1 LRLRIFV
8 QLMTV
13 LAAFLIAAGSGV
25 CVEAAPQVGDYE
37 GRAVA
42 AIEVVIEGSPAD
54 IAAQAEFAS
63 LLVVRVGDEYQ
74 AVRARESLKAL
85 FDSGMVASARVEV
98 FEAGGARVPQAGGG
112 AAAQPRGGPIRVR
125 FVVRRATRVSEVV
138 LDLGVLPPGAPVS
151 EDEMRARL
159 NMLEPGS
166 RLSEAT
172 LRTNADLIQAY
183 LRDRGFVRAEV
194 DAQTQPDT
202 RDQTGTRVIL
212 TFHVRLGEQAKVNAP
227 AFKIAG
233 FDMTPVLPTLKLQ
246 QNAPFT
252 RQALADDVNRIRQA
266 IIAKGYLAPNIES
279 RPIYNPQTN
288 RFDIT
293 FTGGVG
299 PRVDVLVRGYDL
311 TEKKQRELLPVR
323 REGTL
328 DFGAITEGE
337 RRLRNRIQEAGYF
350 FAQVTPTCT
359 VTPPTPATTPNGTPD
374 TCQNLNPDELTGRTV
389 QIVYDVELG
398 RRFKLTDIRLTG
410 TDKLAI
416 EEVKGDL
423 RTQKASVLG
432 FIPILGYGRG
442 YTSRELLEQDR
453 RMIEARMR
461 DLGYRRAAVEVRQGA
476 SLDGE
481 SLIITFA
488 VREGPLTRV
497 AGVEVRGNKIYTD
510 AQVRDHLQWTVL
522 DGPFSR
528 SASRADADRILN
540 LYATDGYIDAQVNFD
555 IVELPRK
562 IISDQVYE
570 EQVKVVYTIRNEG
583 DKVFIA
589 SIRVNGNVLTKKE
602 AILNAIPLFE
612 NEILRLD
619 KLTESERI
627 LYQTDAF
634 RQVIITTEP
643 AGETASGFKKR
654 DVIIDVEE
662 LKPRIREY
670 GGGYSTDNGP
680 LGFFDIRN
688 VNLFGELKQ
697 GAARARFSRRQQLL
711 RLEYFDPRFRRYGDG
726 QFMPLAISAQYQ
738 RDSTITRFFRSRID
752 RGNQGIVQRLDE
764 EGNPINQFG
773 ERVGEPTI
781 NRFTFNLETQRVLDR
796 ETRSIIFLRYNYEDV
811 RLYNIES
818 LLLQPVLQPD
828 RAIRLSRFGAAL
840 VRDTRERCDPNNS
853 RFLQQARQPGTTNP
867 RCEYSATD
875 ATNGD
880 FLTLDY
886 SLALRQLGSSL
897 SFNKFF
903 GNYRRYYRVHKARG
917 TVLAGSVT
925 LGLANVFNPSD
936 RNDNGVIDDT
946 DRTLPIS
953 ERFFSGGS
961 TTLRGFGYE
970 EAGPR
975 ETVVPVG
982 QFRDR
987 EGNPVSVD
995 PFLVP
1000 TGGNAVAVVNLEA
1013 RIPIVN
1019 SFQIVPFYDGG
1030 NVFRFASELFG
1041 RRRMEE
1047 QFLNETERIRRLNLR
1062 ANWTNTVGLGVR
1074 IRTPIGG
1081 ALAID
1086 YGILLDPP
1094 EFLVP
1099 QAPGFAPIITRLK
1112 SGQLHFRFT
1121 QTF

>member
-8 QLMTV
+8 PVLLMAV
-13 LAAFLIAAGSGV
+13 FLMAAEAGGV
-25 CVEAAPQVGDYE
+25 RASTPDVGDYD
-37 GRAVA
+37 GRPVA
-42 AIEVVIEGSPAD
+42 AIEVTIEGAPAD
-54 IAAQAEFAS
+54 PTAQAEFAS
-63 LLVVRVGDEYQ
+63 IIAIRAGDEYA
-74 AVRARESLKAL
+74 AVRVRESLKAL

-98 FEAGGARVPQAGGG
+98 FEAGGGAGRPPQTG
-112 AAAQPRGGPIRVR
+112 AVASTGAPVRVR
-125 FVVRRATRVSEVV
+125 FVVRRATRVSEVII
-138 LDLGVLPPGAPVS
+138 DLGVIPAGAPLS

-159 NMLEPGS
+159 NMLDPGS
-166 RLSEAT
+166 LLSEAT

-183 LRDRGFVRAEV
+183 LRDRGFFRAEV
-194 DAQTQPDT
+194 DTVRQPDA
-202 RDQTGTRVIL
+202 RDKTGTRVIV
-212 TFHVRLGEQAKVNAP
+212 TFSIRLGEQTRVNAP
-227 AFKIAG
+227 SFNIKG
-233 FDMTPVLPTLKLQ
+233 FDPSRVLPSLKLQ
-246 QNAPFT
+246 PGAPFT
-252 RQALADDVNRIRQA
+252 RQTLADDVNRIRQA
-266 IIAKGYLAPNIES
+266 IIAQGYLAPELES
-279 RPIYNPQTN
+279 RVTYDPQAN
-288 RFDIT
+288 RMNVA

-299 PRVDVLVRGYDL
+299 PRVDVRVSGYKGL
-311 TEKKQRELLPVR
+311 KEKTQRELLPVK
-323 REGTL
+323 REGSIDL
-328 DFGAITEGE
+328 GAIEEGA
-337 RRLRNRIQEAGYF
+337 RRLRNRIQEGGYF
-350 FAQVTPTCT
+350 FAQVTPLCT
-359 VTPPTPATTPNGTPD
+359 VTPPTPATVPNGTNE
-374 TCQNLNPDELTGRTV
+374 TCQNLSPDELTGHTV

-410 TDKLAI
+410 TDKLALEDI
-416 EEVKGDL
+416 QDDL
-423 RTQKASVLG
+423 RTRKASLLG
-432 FIPILGYGRG
+432 VIPILGYGRG
-442 YTSRELLEQDR
+442 YTSRELLEQDAR
-453 RMIEARMR
+453 LIRARMIDM
-461 DLGYRRAAVEVRQGA
+461 GYRRANVEVRQA
-476 SLDGE
+476 ATLDGE
-481 SLIITFA
+481 NLIITFV

-510 AQVRDHLQWTVL
+510 AQVRDQLQWTVV
-522 DGPFSR
+522 DGPYSR

-540 LYATDGYIDAQVNFD
+540 LYATDGYIDAQVD
-555 IVELPRK
+555 ASIVELPRK
-562 IISDQVYE
+562 AVSDQLYE
-570 EQVKVVYTIRNEG
+570 EQVRVVYTIRNEG

-589 SIRVNGNVLTKKE
+589 SIRVNGNILTKKE

-612 NEILRLD
+612 GEVLRLN

-627 LYQTDAF
+627 LYETDAF
-634 RQVIITTEP
+634 RQVIIRTEN

-662 LKPRIREY
+662 LKPRIREF
-670 GGGYSTDNGP
+670 GGGYSTENGP

-711 RLEYFDPRFRRYGDG
+711 RLEYFDPRFRPYGEN

-738 RDSTITRFFRSRID
+738 RDSTITRFFRSTID
-752 RGNQGIVQRLDE
+752 RGNRGVVQRLDE
-764 EGNPINQFG
+764 EGNPIDEFG
-773 ERVGEPTI
+773 ERTGEPTI
-781 NRFTFNLETQRVLDR
+781 NRFTLNLETQRVLDR
-796 ETRSIIFLRYNYEDV
+796 DTRSIIFVRYNYEDV

-828 RAIRLSRFGAAL
+828 RAIRLSRFGTAF
-840 VRDTRERCDPNNS
+840 VRDTREKCDPNDS
-853 RFLQQARQPGTTNP
+853 RFLRPNRQPGMNQS

-917 TVLAGSVT
+917 TVLAGSLT

-936 RNDNGVIDDT
+936 RNDNGRIDDV

-975 ETVVPVG
+975 ETIVPVG
-982 QFRDR
+982 RFRDS
-987 EGNPVSVD
+987 EGDPIELN

-1013 RIPIVN
+1013 RIPVVN
-1019 SFQIVPFYDGG
+1019 NFQIVPFYDGG

-1041 RRRMEE
+1041 RNRPED
-1047 QFLNETERIRRLNLR
+1047 QFLSETERIRRLNTR
-1062 ANWTNTVGLGVR
+1062 SAWASASERRSAGRWPSTTAFYWTR
-1074 IRTPIGG
+1074 RSSW
-1081 ALAID
+1081 
-1086 YGILLDPP
+1086 
-1094 EFLVP
+1094 FRRR
-1099 QAPGFAPIITRLK
+1099 PGSHP
-1112 SGQLHFRFT
+1112 
-1121 QTF
+1121 